1 MKHLNWDSL
10 SHKKKQAFW
19 RKVEICCYV
28 AILLLASVIIASFL
42 WEREWPFGKNGY
54 VADDDVL
61 GNYGDFLAG
70 SVGTAIALV
79 SMYLLFRTLRS
90 QMHATWTNTAQ
101 MENQRFNELFFHLL
115 SLYREIMKSLSCRRT
130 TLSFSESISARYE
143 MDKDYSGVK
152 FFEFWRDVKVLSVSL
167 NKGFLAIRSEVL
179 HNYGWFYAEH
189 RNSLGAYYRI
199 IYRIL
204 DLVDNSRIAVE
215 EKVRYSKILRAQLSE
230 SELLMMYYNSISDS
244 RRKLGNYLW
253 KYNIL
258 KHLPALEIRELS
270 KYASDLNSKEKL
282 ELDRLYKICSR
293 LFRRMLDKNNPNA
306 INHLFLWM
314 LLKPTIL
321 TDVEDN
327 LYIIVVSELAGTK
340 HIYASDYPHLTQWS
354 HEKWKEYF
362 DDMAATIDC
371 LVNQELHFEFAA

>member
-1 MKHLNWDSL
+1 M
-10 SHKKKQAFW
+10 
-19 RKVEICCYV
+19 

-115 SLYREIMKSLSCRRT
+115 SLYREVMKSLSCRRT

-167 NKGFLAIRSEVL
+167 HKGFLAIRSEVL

-230 SELLMMYYNSISDS
+230 SELLMMYYNSISDN

-327 LYIIVVSELAGTK
+327 LYIIVVSDLAGTK
-340 HIYASDYPHLTQWS
+340 SNYASDYPHLTKWS

-371 LVNQELHFEFAA
+371 LVNQELNFKFAT